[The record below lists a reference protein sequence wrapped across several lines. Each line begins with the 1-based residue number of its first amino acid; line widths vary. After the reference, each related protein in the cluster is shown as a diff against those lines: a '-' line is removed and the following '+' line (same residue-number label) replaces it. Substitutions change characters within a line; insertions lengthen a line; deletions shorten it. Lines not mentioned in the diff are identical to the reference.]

1 MSASIERMKERR
13 SGSSD
18 GKGLGGENGISKEE
32 LPRRP
37 VSSDGRLHGGS
48 KRQTQK
54 LDDMDFIM
62 VKSSPEG
69 HENVDL
75 RPASPTKDSKMS
87 RSAGY
92 VPYCSCL
99 IQVILV
105 PQIKDM

>member
-1 MSASIERMKERR
+1 VSASTERMKERR

-18 GKGLGGENGISKEE
+18 GKGLGESGISKEE

-54 LDDMDFIM
+54 LDDMEFIM

-69 HENVDL
+69 RENVDL

-87 RSAGY
+87 RSAVY
-92 VPYCSCL
+92 VRYCSCL
-99 IQVILV
+99 I
-105 PQIKDM
+105 